1 MSLKLFRSTGY
12 HSILAPGEASVAMH
26 PGWAVTAACLWVG
39 FACNPWFW
47 RSLSEGGSGLTA
59 AGLQGVAIA
68 GGAAS
73 VLSLFGWRRTLKPI
87 ATLMLAAAALV
98 AAGVWTQDV
107 ALTATLE
114 SQRPM
119 MALPSWAS
127 LFGWQVP
134 TLLGLLG
141 LLPMVWLWNAQLRRL
156 SGSTQ
161 LRANLTGMA
170 LGATITGSAMLA
182 LSLLVH

>member
-12 HSILAPGEASVAMH
+12 HSILAPGETRVAMH
-26 PGWAVTAACLWVG
+26 PGWAVVASSVWIG

-47 RSLSEGGSGLTA
+47 RSLSGGSGLMA
-59 AGLQGVAIA
+59 ASLQGVAIT
-68 GGAAS
+68 GGAAT
-73 VLSLFGWRRTLKPI
+73 VISLFGWRRTLKPV
-87 ATLMLAAAALV
+87 ATLLLGAAALV

-107 ALTATLE
+107 ALGATLE
-114 SQRPM
+114 SQRAV

-141 LLPMVWLWNAQLRRL
+141 LLPMLWLWNTHLRRL
-156 SGSTQ
+156 SGSAQ
-161 LRANLTGMA
+161 LGANLTGMA
-170 LGATITGSAMLA
+170 LGATITGGALLA
-182 LSLLVH
+182 LSMLAH

>member
-26 PGWAVTAACLWVG
+26 PGWAVTATSLWIG

-47 RSLSEGGSGLTA
+47 RSLGEGGNSLTA
-59 AGLQGVAIA
+59 VALQGAAIA
-68 GGAAS
+68 GAVGSA
-73 VLSLFGWRRTLKPI
+73 LSLFGWRRTFKPI
-87 ATLMLAAAALV
+87 ATLMLAAAALT

-114 SQRPM
+114 AQRPTL
-119 MALPSWAS
+119 ALPSWAS

-141 LLPMVWLWNAQLRRL
+141 LLPMIWLWNAQLRRL

-161 LRANLTGMA
+161 LRANLTGIA

-182 LSLLVH
+182 VSLLVH

>member
-12 HSILAPGEASVAMH
+12 HSILAPGETRVAMH
-26 PGWAVTAACLWVG
+26 PGWAVVASGVWIG

-47 RSLSEGGSGLTA
+47 RSLSGGSGLLA
-59 AGLQGVAIA
+59 AVLQGAAIT
-68 GGAAS
+68 GGAAT
-73 VLSLFGWRRTLKPI
+73 VISLFGWRRTLKPI
-87 ATLMLAAAALV
+87 ATLLIGAAALV

-107 ALTATLE
+107 ALGATLE
-114 SQRPM
+114 SQRAV

-141 LLPMVWLWNAQLRRL
+141 LLPMLWLWNTHLRRL
-156 SGSTQ
+156 SGSAQ
-161 LRANLTGMA
+161 LGANLTGMA
-170 LGATITGSAMLA
+170 LGATVTGGALLA
-182 LSLLVH
+182 LSMLVH

>member
-12 HSILAPGEASVAMH
+12 HSILAPGEATVALH
-26 PGWAVTAACLWVG
+26 PGWAVMAVSLWIG

-47 RSLSEGGSGLTA
+47 RSLVDGGSGLSA
-59 AGLQGVAIA
+59 AALQGVAIA
-68 GGAAS
+68 GGAGS
-73 VLSLFGWRRTLKPI
+73 VLSLFGWRRTIKPI
-87 ATLMLAAAALV
+87 ATLMLGAAALL

-107 ALTATLE
+107 ALGATLE

-119 MALPSWAS
+119 LALPSWAS

-141 LLPMVWLWNAQLRRL
+141 LLPMLWVWNIKLRRL
-156 SGSTQ
+156 SGGAQ

-170 LGATITGSAMLA
+170 LGATLTGGALLA
-182 LSLLVH
+182 LSLWVH